1 MLIMNPPAFLYLIFL
16 FSSILYKSSA
26 QDSYYE
32 GQLRLEDGNATAGRV
47 EIFFNGEW
55 GTVCDDLWDISD
67 AEVVC
72 RQLGFDRALGAHS
85 VAFVSAGTGLIHLA
99 TVGTTKGQLRLV
111 DGNATAGRV
120 EIFLN
125 GEWGTVCDDQW
136 DISDAEVV
144 CRQLGFD
151 RDLGALSVGFFSEGT
166 GLIHLDDVECSG
178 SESSL
183 LDCVHTSDHNC
194 GHGEDAGVSC
204 TFFDEGQLRLV
215 DGNAT
220 AGRVEI
226 FLNGEWGTVCDDLWD
241 ISDAEVVCLQ
251 LGFDRALGAHSDAF
265 FSAGTGLIHL
275 DEVQCSGSESSLLDC
290 AYETFHNCG
299 HNEDAGVSCASF
311 DGQLRLVDGNA
322 TAGRVEIFLNGEWG
336 TVCDDLWDISDAEVV
351 CRQLGFDRAL
361 GAHCVAFFSEGT
373 GLIHLDDVECSG
385 SESSLLDCAH
395 TTVHNCGHNED
406 AGVSCTFIDELT
418 SRCLA

>member
-26 QDSYYE
+26 Q
-32 GQLRLEDGNATAGRV
+32 
-47 EIFFNGEW
+47 
-55 GTVCDDLWDISD
+55 
-67 AEVVC
+67 
-72 RQLGFDRALGAHS
+72 
-85 VAFVSAGTGLIHLA
+85 
-99 TVGTTKGQLRLV
+99 GQLRLV

-311 DGQLRLVDGNA
+311 DEGQLRLVDGNA